1 MASELKFR
9 TESDNDNKVEFKELQ
24 NYYLAENLLDSQYY
38 LILKILLPLTVKKKT
53 KTKEN
58 AHNRIVVIIKQYIYI
73 YRYIVIF

>member
-38 LILKILLPLTVKKKT
+38 LILTILLPLTVKKKQNKKKMHT
-53 KTKEN
+53 IELWLL
-58 AHNRIVVIIKQYIYI
+58 
-73 YRYIVIF
+73 

>member
-38 LILKILLPLTVKKKT
+38 LILTILLPLTVK

-73 YRYIVIF
+73 DI

>member
-38 LILKILLPLTVKKKT
+38 LILTILLPLTVKKQ
-53 KTKEN
+53 
-58 AHNRIVVIIKQYIYI
+58 KQKQKKMHTIELWLL
-73 YRYIVIF
+73 

>member
-38 LILKILLPLTVKKKT
+38 LIL
-53 KTKEN
+53 N
-58 AHNRIVVIIKQYIYI
+58 C
-73 YRYIVIF
+73 

>member
-38 LILKILLPLTVKKKT
+38 LILTILLPLTVTKT

-58 AHNRIVVIIKQYIYI
+58 AHNRIVVIIKQYI
-73 YRYIVIF
+73 